1 MLWRGTPTQRCR
13 LVSGLIL
20 FTFAATHFLNH
31 ALGLISIDAM
41 TAMQEGRKAITRS
54 IPGGVILGGALLTH
68 MSLGISKLVYR
79 STLRMPLWEAVQIGL
94 GLLIPILLFPHI
106 VNTRVA
112 HEVLGVND
120 IYTYE
125 LVRLWPARAVDQT
138 VLLAL
143 VWAHGCIGLHFWLR
157 LVGWY
162 RKAEPFAL
170 ALAVLVPF
178 AGIAGFV
185 VAGRQAR
192 EKIADEAFFS
202 SLKQVSNW
210 PEGDAAANLTAWA
223 DAARFAGIWLIAA
236 IAIGII
242 LRIAYNRFGPRVR
255 VQYTGGPGAVAPVG
269 PTLLEISRM
278 NRVPHASVCGGRARC
293 STCRV
298 KVAEGIENLP
308 PASTAEALTL
318 SRVNTPPDVRL
329 ACQIRP
335 HGDLTVTRLV
345 GTALTAE
352 GLQDPNAVEAQ
363 GVEATAAILFLD
375 LRGFTKFSETMLPY
389 DIVHLLNRFFERA
402 GDAVLSN
409 NGRIDKYTG
418 DGLMAVFGHS
428 DGPHMGCIQALKAS
442 RQIDL
447 GLKDLNTQLGTE
459 IDQPLRVG
467 MGLDAGDLVMGK
479 IGHANS
485 AAMTV
490 IGNSVNT
497 ASRLEAMT
505 KELGCQ
511 LIMSSAVAR
520 YAGLGTDRF
529 VKEVAEIRGLSDPID
544 IICIHRARNL
554 PVGDV

>member
-1 MLWRGTPTQRCR
+1 MLWRGTLTQRCR

-31 ALGLISIDAM
+31 ALGLVSIEAM
-41 TAMQEGRKAITRS
+41 SAMQAGRTTITRS
-54 IPGGVILGGALLTH
+54 LLGSLILGGALLTH
-68 MSLGISKLVYR
+68 MSLGIAKLVHR
-79 STLRMPLWEAVQIGL
+79 STLRMPAWEAVQIAL
-94 GLLIPILLFPHI
+94 GLLIPILLFPHM

-125 LVRLWPARAVDQT
+125 LVRLWPARGVDQI

-143 VWAHGCIGLHFWLR
+143 VWSHGCIGLHFWLR
-157 LVGWY
+157 LTWWY
-162 RKAEPFAL
+162 RKAAPFAL
-170 ALAVLVPF
+170 ATAVLVPF
-178 AGIAGFV
+178 AGVAGFV

-192 EKIADEAFFS
+192 EKITDEAFFN
-202 SLKQVSNW
+202 SLKQVTNW
-210 PEGDAAANLTAWA
+210 PEGDTAANLSAWA
-223 DAARFAGIWLIAA
+223 TAAKYSALWLIAA
-236 IAIGII
+236 IAIGIL
-242 LRIAYNRFGPRVR
+242 LRTVYNRFGPRVH
-255 VQYTGGPGAVAPVG
+255 VQYVGGPGAVAPIG

-298 KVAEGIENLP
+298 KVIGGIEHLP
-308 PASTAEALTL
+308 PAGTAEALTL

-335 HGDLTVTRLV
+335 QSDLTVTRLV
-345 GTALTAE
+345 GTAMTAE
-352 GLQDPNAVEAQ
+352 GLQDPDGVEAQ

-375 LRGFTKFSETMLPY
+375 LRGFTKFSESMLPY

-418 DGLMAVFGHS
+418 DGLMALFGHA
-428 DGPHMGCIQALKAS
+428 DGPHLGCIQALKAA
-442 RQIDL
+442 RRIDL
-447 GLKDLNTQLGTE
+447 SLKDLNTQLGNE
-459 IDQPLRVG
+459 IEQPLRIG
-467 MGLDAGDLVMGK
+467 MGLDAGDLVMGR

-505 KELGCQ
+505 KDFGCQ
-511 LIMSSAVAR
+511 LVMSAEVAR

-529 VKEVAEIRGLSDPID
+529 VKEVVDIRGLSDPID
-544 IICIHRARNL
+544 VICIHRARNL

>member
-1 MLWRGTPTQRCR
+1 MLWRGTLTQRCR

-20 FTFAATHFLNH
+20 FTFAATHFINH
-31 ALGLISIDAM
+31 ALGLVSIDAM
-41 TAMQEGRKAITRS
+41 TAMQEGRKAVTRS
-54 IPGGVILGGALLTH
+54 LPGSLMLGAALLVH
-68 MSLGISKLVYR
+68 MSLGIARLLNR
-79 STLRMPLWEAVQIGL
+79 STLRMPLWEAVQIAL

-106 VNTRVA
+106 VNTRGA

-120 IYTYE
+120 TYTYE

-138 VLLAL
+138 ILLAI
-143 VWAHGCIGLHFWLR
+143 VWIHGCIGLHFWLR
-157 LVGWY
+157 LVRWY
-162 RKAEPFAL
+162 RTAAPFAL
-170 ALAVLVPF
+170 GLAVLVPF
-178 AGIAGFV
+178 AGVAGFA

-192 EKIADEAFFS
+192 ERIADEAFFS
-202 SLKQVSNW
+202 TLKQATNW
-210 PEGDAAANLTAWA
+210 PEGDTATHLTAWA

-236 IAIGII
+236 IAIGIA
-242 LRIAYNRFGPRVR
+242 LRLAYNRFGPRVR

-298 KVAEGIENLP
+298 KIAEGIEHLP
-308 PASTAEALTL
+308 PAGTAEALTL

-335 HGDLTVTRLV
+335 NSDLTVTRLV

-352 GLQDPNAVEAQ
+352 ALQDPDGVEAQ
-363 GVEATAAILFLD
+363 GIEATAAILFLD
-375 LRGFTKFSETMLPY
+375 LRGFTKFSESMLPY
-389 DIVHLLNRFFERA
+389 DIVHLLNRFFERT

-418 DGLMAVFGHS
+418 DGLMAVFGHT
-428 DGPHMGCIQALKAS
+428 DGPQLGCIQALKAA
-442 RQIDL
+442 RRIDL
-447 GLKDLNTQLGTE
+447 GLKDLNVQLGSE

-467 MGLDAGDLVMGK
+467 MGLDAGDLVMGR
-479 IGHANS
+479 IGHVNT

-505 KELGCQ
+505 KDFGCQ
-511 LIMSSAVAR
+511 LVMSAAVAR

-529 VKEVAEIRGLSDPID
+529 VKEVVGIRGLSDPID
-544 IICIHRARNL
+544 VICVHRARNL